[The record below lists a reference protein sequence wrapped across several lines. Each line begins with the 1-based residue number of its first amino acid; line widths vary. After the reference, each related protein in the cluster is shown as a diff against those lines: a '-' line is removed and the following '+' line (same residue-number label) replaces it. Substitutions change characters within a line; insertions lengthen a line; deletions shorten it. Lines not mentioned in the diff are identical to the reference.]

1 MLIARE
7 KEKTLLQSTLN
18 SEYSDFV
25 AVYGRRRVGKT
36 FLIRDSFDYS
46 FTFQHAGLANGTRIQ
61 QLEAFANSLK
71 EYGVD
76 NPETPLN
83 WMHAFEMLKD
93 LVRSSAA
100 SKKVIFLD
108 ELSWMNT
115 RKCDL
120 MVALEGFWNGWASA
134 RKDVVLV
141 VCASATSWM
150 LDNVIH
156 NKGGLYNRL
165 TREIKLEPFH
175 LYECKEFMAAKNVVM
190 NDHELLEGYM
200 IMGGIPYYWS
210 FVNKRLSLSQNIDMM
225 FFNRKAPLR
234 NEYEYLYAS
243 IFDNPEKYIKVI
255 EALGRNKDGLTRN
268 DVSKETKIPS
278 SGNLTKLLENLVN
291 CGFIKG
297 YVDYGMTERNQRFK
311 LIDNFT
317 IFYFKFMKRIPT
329 DEHYWTNQVNTSARN
344 AWCGLAFERVCMEH
358 IPQIKRKLGIT
369 GVLTEEYTWHCTSDP
384 DNGVFG
390 SQIDLIL
397 DRRDQVI
404 NLCEMKYSRDEF
416 SINRKI
422 DTELRHKIS
431 DLNTVTKTKS
441 AIHLTIITTY
451 GLVSNSYSGSVQN
464 LITARDLI
472 KAIES

>member
-7 KEKTLLQSTLN
+7 NEKAILQSTLN

-36 FLIRDSFDYS
+36 FLIRESFDYK
-46 FTFQHAGLANGTRIQ
+46 FTFQHAGLANGTRAQ

-76 NPETPLN
+76 DPKTPMN
-83 WMHAFEMLKD
+83 WMDAFEMLKD
-93 LVRSSAA
+93 LIRSSTEE
-100 SKKVIFLD
+100 KKVIFLD

-120 MVALEGFWNGWASA
+120 MIALEGFWNGWASA
-134 RKDVVLV
+134 RKDVVLI

-165 TREIKLEPFH
+165 TREIELGPFH
-175 LYECKEFMAAKNVVM
+175 LYECKEFMEAKNVVM
-190 NDHELLEGYM
+190 SDHELLEGYM
-200 IMGGIPYYWS
+200 IMGGIPYYWN
-210 FVNKRLSLSQNIDMM
+210 FIDKGLSLSQNIDRM

-255 EALGRNKDGLTRN
+255 EVLGRNKEGLTRN
-268 DVSKETKIPS
+268 DISRETKLPS
-278 SGNLTKLLENLVN
+278 SGNLTKIIENLVN
-291 CGFIKG
+291 CRFVKG
-297 YVDYGMTERNQRFK
+297 YVDYGRTERNQIFK

-317 IFYFKFMKRIPT
+317 IFYFKFMKKMPS

-369 GVLTEEYTWHCTSDP
+369 GVLTKEYTWHCTSDP
-384 DNGVFG
+384 DNGIFG

-416 SINRKI
+416 SINKKN

-451 GLVSNSYSGSVQN
+451 GLVDNSYSGSVQN
-464 LITARDLI
+464 LITAKDLI
-472 KAIES
+472 KAIDS